1 MHEVVIGSGFEKK
14 EQSGNQ
20 AVVKEEGN
28 LDNLRKKYKENGE
41 VIYEVTSVITEDDE
55 TEREV
60 VYLFQKPTTASYD
73 RYVKTASASSSRA
86 LKTFIQDNI
95 VEEQESDLK
104 YMLDEYPAFAIGVG
118 EKLLNMLG
126 LSKSTTVKK
135 L

>member
-1 MHEVVIGSGFEKK
+1 MNEIVIGTGTEGKK
-14 EQSGNQ
+14 D
-20 AVVKEEGN
+20 A
-28 LDNLRKKYKENGE
+28 LDTIRSRYKEKGE
-41 VIYEVTSVITEDDE
+41 IIYEVTSVITEDDD

-60 VYLFQKPTTASYD
+60 TFLFKKPTTASYD

-95 VEEQESDLK
+95 VNEQEDELK
-104 YMLDEYPAFAIGVG
+104 DMLEEYPAFSIGVG

-126 LSKSTTVKK
+126 LSKTTTVKK

>member
-1 MHEVVIGSGFEKK
+1 MNEIVLGAGAVEEVDDLNG
-14 EQSGNQ
+14 
-20 AVVKEEGN
+20 
-28 LDNLRKKYKENGE
+28 LREKYKADGE
-41 VIYEVTSVITEDDE
+41 VIYEVTSVINEDDE

-60 VYLFQKPTTASYD
+60 TYLFKKPTTASYD

-95 VEEQESDLK
+95 VPEQEEELKDL
-104 YMLDEYPAFAIGVG
+104 LEEYPAFSIGVG

>member
-1 MHEVVIGSGFEKK
+1 MNEIIMGTGAEEK
-14 EQSGNQ
+14 GD
-20 AVVKEEGN
+20 V
-28 LDNLRKKYKENGE
+28 LDALRRRYKEKGE
-41 VIYEVTSVITEDDE
+41 TIYEVTSVITEDDE

-60 VYLFQKPTTASYD
+60 TFLFKKPTTASYD

-95 VEEQESDLK
+95 VNEQEDELK
-104 YMLDEYPAFAIGVG
+104 DMLEEYPAFSIGVG

-126 LSKSTTVKK
+126 LSKTTTVKK